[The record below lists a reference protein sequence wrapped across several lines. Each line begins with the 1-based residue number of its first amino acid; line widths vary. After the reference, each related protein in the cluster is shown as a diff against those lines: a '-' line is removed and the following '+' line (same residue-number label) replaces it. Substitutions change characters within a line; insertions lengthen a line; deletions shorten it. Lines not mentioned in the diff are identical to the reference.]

1 MKTARIFFGSP
12 ARAGILIL
20 AAAWLMPTQASAHA
34 HLTKSVPAQRATV
47 FEAPSRVQLWFDEG
61 VEAKFC
67 TVSVVDAAGKMVDS
81 GDLQPGPADRKFL
94 SIGLGKLGAGVY
106 TVKYRV
112 LSVDGHVTENN
123 FTFTI
128 RERQ

>member
-1 MKTARIFFGSP
+1 M
-12 ARAGILIL
+12 L
-20 AAAWLMPTQASAHA
+20 AAAGLAPTQASAHA
-34 HLTKSVPAQRATV
+34 HLTKSLPAQRATV
-47 FEAPSRVQLWFDEG
+47 FEAPSRVQLWFNEG

-67 TVSVVDAAGKMVDS
+67 TVSVVDAAGKTVDS
-81 GDLQPGPADRKFL
+81 GDLQPAPDDREFL
-94 SIGLGKLGAGVY
+94 SIGLGTLGAGVY

-112 LSVDGHVTENN
+112 LSVDGHVTEDN